1 MKVRMTS
8 ELFYAARMN
17 GVVLPHYGEVV
28 DFGDDT
34 ESAEALI
41 KAKHAEAV
49 EDEPEAEPEKPAE
62 VEQKRGPGRP
72 PKNGG

>member
-8 ELFYAARMN
+8 ELFFAARMN
-17 GVVLPHYGEVV
+17 GVVLPHTGEIV
-28 DFGDDT
+28 DFGDDV

-49 EDEPEAEPEKPAE
+49 EDEPEATEA
-62 VEQKRGPGRP
+62 EQKRGPGRP
-72 PKNGG
+72 PKNGS